1 MGEMPH
7 FEQAKH
13 LSPKMAAVGRSLNND
28 QISQLE
34 KSLNNE
40 YKEELAEINNNSL
53 ATSLKKD
60 LIMMLRLI
68 DIKLST
74 KQLKVL
80 NTEVKHY
87 HDIRHAEL
95 TAERKLD
102 QQLISVLKSHDDPQF
117 VPRFVSIWNNSTPRL
132 SATNT
137 QKQQQNRQTDAVLM
151 QKLIMSF
158 DTKQKQNLADKLLSI
173 SQTFSELANESN

>member
-1 MGEMPH
+1 MPH